1 MAAKWFHVSWCRG
14 GFSLLW
20 AAVMLLS
27 GCGRGPQ
34 VTIPLQENAAKQYA
48 YAINY
53 REGSNLELITDLKR
67 FLKTR
72 AIVREH
78 YVKVADFFPG
88 DRKSTPLAKLEVIEM
103 DGGLDFTRVKTT
115 PKELNT
121 AIARLQTLATDY
133 PDYEYIQAKSLFDQ
147 GMCYQRLHEFPQA
160 QACYQ
165 KLRDK
170 FTASTNADI
179 RELARMGGYLYNK
192 TYTNE

>member
-1 MAAKWFHVSWCRG
+1 MGAKWENGSWSRG
-14 GFSLLW
+14 GFALLW
-20 AAVMLLS
+20 VAVMFLS
-27 GCGRGPQ
+27 GCGRGPK

-53 REGSNLELITDLKR
+53 REGSNLELINSSKR

-78 YVKVADFFPG
+78 NVKVADFFPG

-115 PKELNT
+115 PKELRT
-121 AIARLQTLATDY
+121 AIIRLQALATDY
-133 PDYEYIQAKSLFDQ
+133 PDYEYIQAKALFDQ

-170 FTASTNADI
+170 FTSSANTDI
-179 RELARMGGYLYNK
+179 RELARMGSYLYNK